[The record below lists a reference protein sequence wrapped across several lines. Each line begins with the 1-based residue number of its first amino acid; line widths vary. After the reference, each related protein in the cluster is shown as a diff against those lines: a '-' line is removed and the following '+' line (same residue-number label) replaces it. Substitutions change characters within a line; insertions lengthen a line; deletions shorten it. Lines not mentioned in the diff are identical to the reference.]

1 MKVIFMA
8 DVKGIGKKG
17 EVKEVAEGYA
27 RNFLFPKGFAVE
39 ANKGNVSKL
48 EQQKDNE
55 QKKQQKELQEAKAL
69 ASKLDAT
76 TVVIKAKAGEGGR
89 LYGAV
94 TSKQIADEL
103 KKQQITIDKR
113 KIGLDDAIRTLGTT
127 KIEVKIYPKVVGTL
141 TVQVIEEK

>member
-27 RNFLFPKGFAVE
+27 RNFLLPKGFAVE

-48 EQQKDNE
+48 EQQKDSE
-55 QKKQQKELQEAKAL
+55 QKKQQRELEEAKAL
-69 ASKLDAT
+69 AKKIDAT
-76 TVVIKAKAGEGGR
+76 NLVIKAKAGEGGR

-103 KKQQITIDKR
+103 KKLQITIDKR
-113 KIGLDDAIRTLGTT
+113 KIALDDAIRTLGTT

-141 TVQVIEEK
+141 TVQVIEE